1 MTMTPS
7 LPLSFTTETDPDGA
21 AVLHVHGEVDLATA
35 DELRER
41 LLAEFARHPR
51 LVVDLSHAML
61 YDGAALR
68 ALRALHRE
76 ATRQHRVP
84 PALRGVRPL
93 LAKALKATD
102 LNALFPM
109 EPHVPFRR
117 SVTRT
122 ALVHEPMG
130 APVAQAA

>member
-21 AVLHVHGEVDLATA
+21 AVLYVHGEVDLATA

-76 ATRQHRVP
+76 ATRQHRLP

-93 LAKALKATD
+93 LAKALKATG
-102 LNALFPM
+102 LHALFPL
-109 EPHVPFRR
+109 EPHVPFPRA
-117 SVTRT
+117 VTR
-122 ALVHEPMG
+122 APRSHESARMP
-130 APVAQAA
+130 AAQAA